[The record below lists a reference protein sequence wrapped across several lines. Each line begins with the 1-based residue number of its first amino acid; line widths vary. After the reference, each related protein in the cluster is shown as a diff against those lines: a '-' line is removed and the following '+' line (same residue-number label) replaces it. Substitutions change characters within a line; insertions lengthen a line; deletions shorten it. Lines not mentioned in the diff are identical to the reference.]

1 MNLAARVLAYA
12 LTMAVPVAGILAS
25 FFVGWSAR
33 RLVVALTGNDDYA
46 SVCFVAGA
54 LLTGG
59 AFVYWVWVPL
69 RPAIKRLAAKRG

>member
-12 LTMAVPVAGILAS
+12 LTLAIPIAGILAS
-25 FFVGWSAR
+25 FFVGRTAQ
-33 RLVVALTGNDDYA
+33 RLMLVLTGNDDYA
-46 SVCFVAGA
+46 GTCFVAGM

-69 RPAIKRLAAKRG
+69 RPAIKRLAAKR